1 VNLLQPVIATG
12 LSDRLIVIV
21 DKFGLDPW
29 TITAQAL
36 NFCIVATI
44 LYYGFFRSVL
54 RTMDERKEKIEAGL
68 QYAEEMK
75 QKLAEAEQRQTEILK
90 EARQQSQEIVAQA
103 RNAAKAFQDLQSQ
116 ETAAKVEQMLTR
128 GRESIELERRKAFDE
143 LKGEVTRLVLLTTSR
158 VLSRDLADSERSS
171 LTKHAAE
178 ELAKT
183 N

>member
-1 VNLLQPVIATG
+1 MFDSIQNTFSHLGVDWRLVIMN
-12 LSDRLIVIV
+12 S
-21 DKFGLDPW
+21 
-29 TITAQAL
+29 L
-36 NFCIVATI
+36 NFALVVAI
-44 LYYGFFRSVL
+44 IYYGAL
-54 RTMDERKEKIEAGL
+54 RKILKTMDERKEKIEAGL
-68 QYAEEMK
+68 QYAEQMK
-75 QKLAEAEQRQTEILK
+75 KELAESEEKQAAVLR

-128 GRESIELERRKAFDE
+128 GREAIELERRKAFDE

-158 VLSRDLADSERSS
+158 VLSRDLADGERSS
-171 LTKHAAE
+171 LTQHAAE